1 MQNEGQNGMS
11 FIRRVEPLGYSN
23 TQNKKSILLSFGDAP
38 PRSVVP
44 SHRMQ
49 GRKAP
54 RLLSQK
60 PIIALQKMN
69 FMLDKLWGALYRPL

>member
-38 PRSVVP
+38 
-44 SHRMQ
+44 
-49 GRKAP
+49 A
-54 RLLSQK
+54 
-60 PIIALQKMN
+60 A
-69 FMLDKLWGALYRPL
+69 